1 MYRISLVKDVAEI
14 EKNQNVIIE
23 YLLKVIDKAPEV
35 TLKTVLESIQKG
47 HSQLW
52 LIYRDEEILGAVV
65 TKHVSYPVKERLLIH
80 LCGGKDITEWVDLYM
95 ETVEDWAK
103 EKGLDGVEIFGR
115 KGWTKLI
122 PDYSSDIIY
131 MVKEF

>member
-1 MYRISLVKDVAEI
+1 MYKVSLVKDIAEI
-14 EKNQNVIIE
+14 EKNQNIIIE

-95 ETVEDWAK
+95 ETVEEWAK

>member
-1 MYRISLVKDVAEI
+1 MYRISLVKDLVEI
-14 EKNQNVIIE
+14 TKNQDIIIE
-23 YLLKVIDKAPEV
+23 YLIKVIDKAPEV
-35 TLKTVLESIQKG
+35 TLKTVLESIGKG

-52 LIYRDEEILGAVV
+52 LVYKDEEILGAVV

-80 LCGGKDITEWVDLYM
+80 LCGGKAITEWVDLYM
-95 ETVEDWAK
+95 ETVEEWAK

>member
-1 MYRISLVKDVAEI
+1 
-14 EKNQNVIIE
+14 
-23 YLLKVIDKAPEV
+23 
-35 TLKTVLESIQKG
+35 
-47 HSQLW
+47 
-52 LIYRDEEILGAVV
+52 
-65 TKHVSYPVKERLLIH
+65 
-80 LCGGKDITEWVDLYM
+80 M

>member
-1 MYRISLVKDVAEI
+1 MYKVSLVKDVAEI
-14 EKNQNVIIE
+14 EKNQNIIIE

-95 ETVEDWAK
+95 ETVEGWAK

>member
-1 MYRISLVKDVAEI
+1 MYKVSLVKDVSEI
-14 EKNQNVIIE
+14 EKNLKVIID
-23 YLLKVIDKAPEV
+23 YLIKVIDKAPEV
-35 TLKTVLESIQKG
+35 TLKTVLEEIQKG

-52 LIYRDEEILGAVV
+52 LVYRDEEILGAIV

-80 LCGGKDITEWVDLYM
+80 LCGGKDIREWVSLYL

>member
-1 MYRISLVKDVAEI
+1 MYKVSLVKDVAEI

-35 TLKTVLESIQKG
+35 TLNTVLESIQKG

-65 TKHVSYPVKERLLIH
+65 TKHVSYPVKER
-80 LCGGKDITEWVDLYM
+80 Y
-95 ETVEDWAK
+95 
-103 EKGLDGVEIFGR
+103 
-115 KGWTKLI
+115 
-122 PDYSSDIIY
+122 
-131 MVKEF
+131 

>member
-1 MYRISLVKDVAEI
+1 MYKVSLVKDVAEI

-52 LIYRDEEILGAVV
+52 LVYRDEEILGAVV

>member
-1 MYRISLVKDVAEI
+1 VYRVSLVKDVAEI